1 MQSSRTHALPPSHA
15 AAQQTSDG
23 AAVYDRD
30 PVTLFSLRWTAA
42 TICASRDPD
51 EDAGRTAAPPLTARN
66 TSEPV
71 WWSAFETRLRAEMKS
86 ASDSSSWP
94 VLTNDLE
101 GRRENNNG
109 GGKGGKGNGK
119 GRE

>member
-1 MQSSRTHALPPSHA
+1 MYTKA
-15 AAQQTSDG
+15 
-23 AAVYDRD
+23 
-30 PVTLFSLRWTAA
+30 PVKLFSLRWTEA

-51 EDAGRTAAPPLTARN
+51 DDAGSTAVPPLTARN

-94 VLTNDLE
+94 VLTNDLG
-101 GRRENNNG
+101 GRREEKNG
-109 GGKGGKGNGK
+109 GGKGGKGN
-119 GRE
+119 